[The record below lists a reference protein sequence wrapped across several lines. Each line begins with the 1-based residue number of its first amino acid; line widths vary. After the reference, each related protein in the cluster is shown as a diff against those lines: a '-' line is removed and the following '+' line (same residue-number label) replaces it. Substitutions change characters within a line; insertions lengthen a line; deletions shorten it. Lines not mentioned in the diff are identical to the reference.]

1 MNRILRYFLGKVEL
15 ELVSAEPAAA
25 LTYYAAHHIRF
36 QEPQA
41 TAPLTIH
48 MTMDFRSWKR
58 MEPLAQ
64 QRGDRCI
71 VLNKTGF
78 LVTLRRVR
86 RRWPFFAALLLL
98 LTAALYAPTRIWFVQ
113 VEGNTTVPGRE
124 ILAAAEDCGVHF
136 WARSKEI
143 RSEKVKNQLLNLVP
157 ELEWAGVNF
166 SGGIATVSVR
176 ERMTG
181 EEVRDRSAITNVIAA
196 RDGVII
202 SMSVLGGEAV
212 CQVGQAVR
220 AGELL
225 VSGCIE
231 CPSHTQYTHAD
242 AEIYALTQR
251 EVTAVYPAQWTKKA
265 YTGKVNRS
273 YSLLIGKKRINLFG
287 NSGISD
293 GSCDKMTEI
302 KTLRLPGG
310 LSLPV
315 SLVVETVR
323 TYEAEPLDVL
333 EATAQ
338 EALSSYTRAAVAGDM
353 IAGEIFQ
360 ELPSYSQDQGVFQVD
375 VTYACREMIA
385 RQRVVDLFEGE
396 ITNDGTNRERG
407 ARGGPYQ
414 RIRLFG

>member
-1 MNRILRYFLGKVEL
+1 M
-15 ELVSAEPAAA
+15 ELVSADPAAA
-25 LTYYAAHHIRF
+25 LTYYAAHRIRF
-36 QEPQA
+36 QEPRT

-48 MTMDFRSWKR
+48 MTMDLRAWKR

-64 QRGDRCI
+64 QRGDRCT

-78 LVTLRRVR
+78 QVTLRRVR
-86 RRWPFFAALLLL
+86 RRWPFFAGMLLL

-113 VEGNTTVPGRE
+113 VEGNETVPGRE

-136 WARSKEI
+136 WARSKDI

-157 ELEWAGVNF
+157 ELEWAGINF

-181 EEVRDRSAITNVIAA
+181 EEVRDRSAVTNVVAA
-196 RDGVII
+196 RDGIII

-220 AGELL
+220 EGEML

-251 EVTAVYPAQWTKKA
+251 EVAAVYPAQWTKKA
-265 YTGKVNRS
+265 YTGKVKRS

-310 LSLPV
+310 FSLPV
-315 SLVVETVR
+315 SLVVETVQL
-323 TYEAEPLDVL
+323 YE
-333 EATAQ
+333 EAPWEAPEETAQ
-338 EALSSYTRAAVAGDM
+338 EALSAYAKAAVSHDM
-353 IAGEIFQ
+353 IAGEVLQ
-360 ELPSYSQDQGVFQVD
+360 ELPSFSQEQGVFRVD

-385 RQRVVDLFEGE
+385 RQRVIDLFEGE
-396 ITNDGTNRERG
+396 VTNDGTNRERG
-407 ARGGPYQ
+407 ARGGPHQ